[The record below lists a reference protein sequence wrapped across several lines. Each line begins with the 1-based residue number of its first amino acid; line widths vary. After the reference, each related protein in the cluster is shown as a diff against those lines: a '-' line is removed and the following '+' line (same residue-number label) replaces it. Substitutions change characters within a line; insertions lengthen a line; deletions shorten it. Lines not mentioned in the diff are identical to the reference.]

1 MSTAEEQVSTGTA
14 AENRKILG
22 IPVPSLMRFIRFCI
36 VGGLATVVD
45 LAICFYLIHF
55 VESLSRHEA
64 VVATIGFIIAFS
76 VSYVGHRY
84 FTFRKGGSVLKFF
97 AVSVFSYLIR
107 ILIINV
113 LTAFDIRG
121 FPPIFIAAVS
131 VVFVTY
137 FLSKFMV
144 FKGTAKDKDGGSRK
158 NAD

>member
-1 MSTAEEQVSTGTA
+1 MSTAEEQVSAGTA

-22 IPVPSLMRFIRFCI
+22 IPVPSLMGFIRFC
-36 VGGLATVVD
+36 VGGGFAAAVD
-45 LAICFYLIHF
+45 LALCVCLLHC
-55 VESLSRHEA
+55 VDSRSRPVA
-64 VVATIGFIIAFS
+64 VVATIGFIVAFS

-121 FPPIFIAAVS
+121 FLPIFIAAVS

-144 FKGTAKDKDGGSRK
+144 FKGTDQKKEGGSVS
-158 NAD
+158 NAE

>member
-1 MSTAEEQVSTGTA
+1 M
-14 AENRKILG
+14 
-22 IPVPSLMRFIRFCI
+22 
-36 VGGLATVVD
+36 
-45 LAICFYLIHF
+45 
-55 VESLSRHEA
+55 
-64 VVATIGFIIAFS
+64 
-76 VSYVGHRY
+76 
-84 FTFRKGGSVLKFF
+84 
-97 AVSVFSYLIR
+97 FSYLIR

>member
-1 MSTAEEQVSTGTA
+1 
-14 AENRKILG
+14 
-22 IPVPSLMRFIRFCI
+22 MRFIRFCI

-45 LAICFYLIHF
+45 LGICFCLIHF

-64 VVATIGFIIAFS
+64 IVATIGFIVAFS

-84 FTFRKGGSVLKFF
+84 FTFRKGGSVIKFF
-97 AVSVFSYLIR
+97 GVSVFSYLIR

-121 FPPIFIAAVS
+121 FLPIFIAAVS
-131 VVFVTY
+131 VVFRTY

-144 FKGTAKDKDGGSRK
+144 FKGTDQKKEGGSVS
-158 NAD
+158 NAE